1 MTATT
6 LSATASALAGISF
19 HSGEVLVDGEIRAPL
34 SGRTLDHVFPGNG
47 EVVGVVARCEAADVD
62 AAVGAARRALDGGWR
77 DMNVRDRRRLLL
89 DYARLVAAHN
99 EELARLQTLDSGM
112 PIQMSQ
118 GFLLG
123 PEMVADFIEYY
134 AGLVDKEIGEVLPVY
149 PGAGFDYTL
158 REPLGVVACITA
170 WNAPVYLFGAKVAP
184 ALAVGNTVVVKPSE
198 IGSAATLRLAE
209 LALEA
214 GIPKGVINVITG
226 LGPECGE
233 PLVTHAGVDAVSFT
247 GGTATGRHIQRL
259 AADSLKRVVLELGG
273 KSASVVFEDAD
284 IAAAG
289 MLSAGMVAYGLS
301 GQGCACATRA
311 LVHQSMLEEFN
322 QTVVSTMAFMT
333 PADPFDPATMA
344 GPLISDR
351 QLERVLGYV
360 EKGRA
365 EGATVVSGG
374 ERLGGDLAAGFYMQ
388 PTLLLTSN
396 QTTPA
401 REEIFG
407 PVLCS
412 IPFSDEE
419 EAIRLAND
427 TPYGLAGVINTRD
440 LKRAH
445 RVAARIR
452 SGTVGIN
459 GYSIQATTP
468 FGGIKQSGYGR
479 EGSRHA
485 IADYSS
491 MKNVYV
497 DLS

>member
-1 MTATT
+1 
-6 LSATASALAGISF
+6 
-19 HSGEVLVDGEIRAPL
+19 
-34 SGRTLDHVFPGNG
+34 
-47 EVVGVVARCEAADVD
+47 
-62 AAVGAARRALDGGWR
+62 
-77 DMNVRDRRRLLL
+77 
-89 DYARLVAAHN
+89 
-99 EELARLQTLDSGM
+99 
-112 PIQMSQ
+112 
-118 GFLLG
+118 
-123 PEMVADFIEYY
+123 
-134 AGLVDKEIGEVLPVY
+134 
-149 PGAGFDYTL
+149 
-158 REPLGVVACITA
+158 
-170 WNAPVYLFGAKVAP
+170 
-184 ALAVGNTVVVKPSE
+184 
-198 IGSAATLRLAE
+198 
-209 LALEA
+209 
-214 GIPKGVINVITG
+214 
-226 LGPECGE
+226 
-233 PLVTHAGVDAVSFT
+233 
-247 GGTATGRHIQRL
+247 
-259 AADSLKRVVLELGG
+259 
-273 KSASVVFEDAD
+273 
-284 IAAAG
+284 
-289 MLSAGMVAYGLS
+289 
-301 GQGCACATRA
+301 
-311 LVHQSMLEEFN
+311 
-322 QTVVSTMAFMT
+322 
-333 PADPFDPATMA
+333 MA

-491 MKNVYV
+491 LKNVYV